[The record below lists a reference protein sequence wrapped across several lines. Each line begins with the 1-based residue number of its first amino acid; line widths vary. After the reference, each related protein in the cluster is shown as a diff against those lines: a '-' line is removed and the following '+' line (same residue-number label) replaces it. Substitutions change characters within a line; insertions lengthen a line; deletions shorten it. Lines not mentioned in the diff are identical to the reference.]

1 MQAVQPSADE
11 IGKQFAAQYY
21 QTLQTSRPAIRNFY
35 HEQARMIYEGDEVVG
50 RENIA
55 QKLQNIKCNTLQ
67 FALSSVDAQ
76 PCGNAILILVC
87 GQLQIQMVTR
97 HISCRRFQL
106 LQFRSA
112 KNETAGKIHR
122 WHISWEK
129 FHAAARIPRRCC
141 GVDVIDNKAKQK
153 RRG

>member
-87 GQLQIQMVTR
+87 GQLQSDEDRPLPFSET
-97 HISCRRFQL
+97 FL
-106 LQFRSA
+106 LTPIDSSLLVCNSMFRL
-112 KNETAGKIHR
+112 NLH
-122 WHISWEK
+122 H
-129 FHAAARIPRRCC
+129 F
-141 GVDVIDNKAKQK
+141 
-153 RRG
+153 

>member
-1 MQAVQPSADE
+1 MQAIQPSADE

-87 GQLQIQMVTR
+87 GQLQFQF
-97 HISCRRFQL
+97 FQL
-106 LQFRSA
+106 KATEVRCYGFFT
-112 KNETAGKIHR
+112 KNKKIKGIR
-122 WHISWEK
+122 DTQSTEPNATRTSRK
-129 FHAAARIPRRCC
+129 MMMGR
-141 GVDVIDNKAKQK
+141 
-153 RRG
+153 

>member
-1 MQAVQPSADE
+1 MPTDVYLYPSLQPKVTGALQPLRAMQAVQPSADE

-35 HEQARMIYEGDEVVG
+35 HFPVINCPQEQARMIYEGDEVVG

-87 GQLQIQMVTR
+87 GQLQVGF
-97 HISCRRFQL
+97 CL
-106 LQFRSA
+106 D
-112 KNETAGKIHR
+112 E
-122 WHISWEK
+122 
-129 FHAAARIPRRCC
+129 
-141 GVDVIDNKAKQK
+141 
-153 RRG
+153 

>member
-1 MQAVQPSADE
+1 MQAIQPSADE

-87 GQLQIQMVTR
+87 GQLQIGMRTDFVQEIGTNSDAHFCVYSLT
-97 HISCRRFQL
+97 
-106 LQFRSA
+106 
-112 KNETAGKIHR
+112 KIG
-122 WHISWEK
+122 
-129 FHAAARIPRRCC
+129 RCHS
-141 GVDVIDNKAKQK
+141 QK
-153 RRG
+153 PSF